1 MKTYPSIDREPQNV
15 PVYAFDK
22 LDGSQI
28 RAEWTRKKGLWKFGA
43 RGRLVGPDDK
53 LLGRAEQLVREKY
66 ADDLNRLC
74 RKQRWTRAVAFFEYY
89 GSRSFAGWHHLD
101 DDDHT
106 VTLFDVAEDKYGLL
120 EPREFLRVFG
130 DLDIAPLL
138 YHGNANSLFIAEVQE
153 GRLEGMTFEGVV
165 CKAKSHSPGRPL
177 MFKLKNRAWIEK
189 LKAKCGDNTSLFNE
203 LL

>member
-1 MKTYPSIDREPQNV
+1 MKTYPSIDRDPQNV

-43 RGRLVGPDDK
+43 KGRLVGSDDK
-53 LLGRAEQLVREKY
+53 LLGKAEQLVRDKY
-66 ADDLNRLC
+66 AEDLNRLC
-74 RKQRWTRAVAFFEYY
+74 RKQRWNRAVAFLEYY
-89 GSRSFAGWHHLD
+89 GPRSFAGWHHPED
-101 DDDHT
+101 EHV

-189 LKAKCGDNTSLFNE
+189 LKVKCGDNTSLFNE